1 VTTRQRR
8 GAVTH
13 LRTAYPVS
21 DRRACRLVH
30 LARSRWQYHPH
41 RPDDGPLAA
50 ALAVTA
56 AARPRWGYRRLALRL
71 TRDGWMVNR
80 KRVLRVY
87 REAGLRSR
95 KRRRRK
101 QVSPPRIPRPVAA
114 AANTQWTLDFITD
127 AVTSGRTVRGLSI
140 VDEFT
145 RECLVL
151 RADVSQPSTQGV
163 AALEALASSRAVP
176 QRLILDN
183 GPEFVAKALD
193 AWAYARRVELSFTR
207 PATPVDNCFVESFH
221 DKFRDEC
228 LSTHWFRDLPE
239 AQQLIRAWQD
249 DSNTVRPHQ
258 GLGNRPRGV
267 RSAPGREHRA
277 RVGSH
282 DPSLTDSLDPH
293 RGAGPIRLIA

>member
-50 ALAVTA
+50 ALAVKA
-56 AARPRWGYRRLALRL
+56 AARPRWGYRRLALL
-71 TRDGWMVNR
+71 LSRDGWIVNR

-87 REAGLRSR
+87 REAGLRIR

-101 QVSPPRIPRPVAA
+101 QVSTPRVPRPVAA

-127 AVTSGRTVRGLSI
+127 AFTSGRTFRVLSI

-145 RECLVL
+145 RECLAL
-151 RADVSQPSTQGV
+151 RADVSQPSVKVV
-163 AALEALASSRAVP
+163 AALEEIASGRGVP

-183 GPEFVAKALD
+183 GPEFVAKTLD
-193 AWAYARRVELSFTR
+193 AWAYARGVELSFTR
-207 PATPVDNCFVESFH
+207 PAKPVDNCFVESFH

-249 DSNTVRPHQ
+249 DYNTVRPHQ
-258 GLGNRPRGV
+258 GLGNRTPAAYAALLEGNTELE
-267 RSAPGREHRA
+267 SA
-277 RVGSH
+277 
-282 DPSLTDSLDPH
+282 LTTQPH
-293 RGAGPIRLIA
+293 